1 MVKFFRELIVI
12 ASVFFLFSIELKA
25 QSFTP
30 DQISGLSLWLK
41 ADSGIILSAGTV
53 SQWSDISGNNNN
65 AVQNTDSSYRPSLIP
80 SVPELNGY
88 PAVHFD
94 GVNDLLNGTTISG
107 IGASSLSIFI
117 ITKGISTAQ
126 VNAKYLFAFGTLSSG
141 YTLFQG
147 SGDVLVVRNNTS
159 NYTTPISIPNSGYPN
174 TLIEI
179 VKTVGSSVNFYKN
192 ASSVASNNT
201 PSNTAPFTDGD
212 YHMGDGNNGLFW
224 KGEIAEVI
232 VYQSALSNADRLSVE
247 NYLFAKYTPPVSLG
261 PDTTQTYSLC
271 PVGLDAENRFVNYN
285 WSTGSSANAI
295 TANINGEY
303 SVTTTDVFGKV
314 SSDTI
319 NVTLLNPVLNHTD
332 TTLCTGDSILLQSQ
346 LAGSGYSFLW
356 SDGQTSA
363 AIYALANT
371 TPYSVTVTSSNDGC
385 SNTTN
390 TVLLSADTFAYTVSL
405 GADTTLCSG
414 ATIGLNS
421 PSSGLSNLN
430 FNWSTG
436 STSVFASV
444 TSSGTLSVT
453 VTDTLG
459 CVGMDSMIV
468 SISGNAPVVAFT
480 GDTFCMGMTYSP
492 QNFSHS
498 VDTSTIIS
506 YQWDFA
512 DGYTDT
518 ATSLMHLYGSAGI
531 YSVSLTATTS
541 AGCSNSLANTVQVK
555 SNPQASF
562 SGGTSCQHIDYQ
574 FYDFSIP
581 PPGDSISM
589 RNWDFGDGA
598 TSMQQ
603 NPIHAYSSTGNY
615 NLQLIVTSSNGC
627 LDTTSG
633 NIQVVSTYSYPQP
646 PLLTSPLNN
655 TSSISSQV
663 DFQWDPAVNA
673 SKYSL
678 VVSTDSLFS
687 NASVYSNIYN
697 DHYPVILAGNQT
709 YFWKVRSFNICN
721 DSAESAVR
729 KFSIFNP
736 SNISSLSLWLRA
748 DSGITLTGGSISQW
762 DDGSGNNNNAV
773 QNSDPSFRPQ
783 LVAHVPE
790 LNDYPVVRFDGVD
803 DFLSGSVLSGLD
815 TSSISVFIISKGIN
829 TSMVNA
835 KYLFAIGD
843 LSHGFILY
851 QGNANE
857 LIYRNDGNN
866 LSTTIALPN
875 AGYPHTLIEVIKV
888 YFSTVGFYKNA
899 TPVYSN
905 NTALY
910 TRPFTTDAYHIG
922 DGNGQFWNGEMAEL
936 IVYKSAL
943 TTTQRNAVENYL
955 FNKYAPPVNL
965 GSDIH
970 QPYSLCPITLDASD
984 RFVSY
989 VWSTGETTPQ
999 IQARKSGTFWV
1010 QTTDVFNR
1018 VSADTI
1024 QVFIPYLGVS
1034 PRDTVVCLYSP
1045 LSIAPVLTSSP
1056 YTFEWNTLETSP
1068 SISVTS
1074 SGDYV
1079 CTISDTSA
1087 CAFISDTIHVVIDS
1101 FALQSLLPA
1110 DTTLCAGN
1118 PIMLDT
1124 AGHSITGISW
1134 SNGPTTPAVS
1144 FNTTG
1149 DYIATATDNHLCVN
1163 RDTIQINISWI
1174 APNTNFTSTVVCFG
1188 DTTQLSD
1195 VSAPASP
1202 DNITT
1207 WNWDFGDGNSSSLP
1221 SPSHYYNSPG
1231 DYNVTLSIVTDSGCT
1246 GIKTKVVTSSVPP
1259 IPAFTYP
1266 NIICAGVPTTLL
1278 DNSIFLFGDSI
1289 TNWIWTFNG
1298 TDTLSAKNPIYE
1310 FPGVGS
1316 YQVKLKAVSK
1326 SGCSDTI
1333 TQKIDVFPSLV
1344 ANFNAANVC
1353 IGDSTIFTDATSSYS
1368 VVSWQWDFGD
1378 LTFFS
1383 TKQNP
1388 KHKYSVPGSYNVSL
1402 RIENAIGCVDYESKN
1417 INIVTK
1423 PTATF
1428 GDLVTCVSD
1437 YYTPLDS
1444 SVVNNDT
1451 IATWNW
1457 TIAGANYTNQT
1468 PVHFFADTGLY
1479 AVHLKVTTLN
1489 GCTDSITK
1497 MVKVK
1502 PHPTALFSFAPL
1514 YGEAPVDIAFINQSR
1529 GASSYLWNFGDSE
1542 TSTDEMPL
1550 HTYTQNGSYQIHLA
1564 AYSTEG
1570 CEDTASKIFVVKL
1583 TDLDLAVTEVS
1594 VIQAQQTDGSYLI
1607 GAKAKIANLGTRTIT
1622 QAKFYITIGSGGI
1635 ISEEWN
1641 GILYSGQIMDTIFGA
1656 QFVVAPENANSY
1668 ICVEAVSVN
1677 HGETEIRVDN
1687 NSQCSA
1693 ISQHIQLIGP
1703 SPNPVAGA
1711 SYLGLILPKS
1721 GSVIIDIADLAGQY
1735 VVKGLS
1741 LNLPKGR
1748 SDYSLPVDKMRAAEY
1763 FIRVY
1768 YNDEK
1773 LTRKFVVGK

>member
-1 MVKFFRELIVI
+1 MRSLFIFCSFLFSFFPTTLINSQATITPDVVPGLVLWLRADSGVTLNGGAVSQWADLSGNGYHAVQSSASLRPTVVTVPDLCNHSAIRFDGSDDVLNGVTIPGMGDSSATILVLVKGNNASNANAKRIFGFGDVGTGMWLYQGGTPQSFIFRNNGVNVMGGSLPQSGFSPTLLEVVKSLGSTVRLFVNGTQTISSNNSTIRGPFTNDAYSLGFGTYYFSGDISEILVYNQVLTDSMRGLVEKYLYNRQI
-12 ASVFFLFSIELKA
+12 ASVQL
-25 QSFTP
+25 
-30 DQISGLSLWLK
+30 G
-41 ADSGIILSAGTV
+41 ADTILHGFCPYTLHPVGCATYNSYM
-53 SQWSDISGNNNN
+53 WS
-65 AVQNTDSSYRPSLIP
+65 
-80 SVPELNGY
+80 NGE
-88 PAVHFD
+88 
-94 GVNDLLNGTTISG
+94 
-107 IGASSLSIFI
+107 
-117 ITKGISTAQ
+117 
-126 VNAKYLFAFGTLSSG
+126 TLSSTTVTKSG
-141 YTLFQG
+141 RYSLSATDIFGRTTADTIQVSYPNSAINISDTAICLGASINVGTQLQLPADYTYLWNTSDTTENINVSDQG
-147 SGDVLVVRNNTS
+147 SYWVTITDTTAGHCIAISDTVLLTIDS
-159 NYTTPISIPNSGYPN
+159 LAAT
-174 TLIEI
+174 
-179 VKTVGSSVNFYKN
+179 
-192 ASSVASNNT
+192 
-201 PSNTAPFTDGD
+201 
-212 YHMGDGNNGLFW
+212 
-224 KGEIAEVI
+224 
-232 VYQSALSNADRLSVE
+232 
-247 NYLFAKYTPPVSLG
+247 VSLG
-261 PDTTQTYSLC
+261 PDIS
-271 PVGLDAENRFVNYN
+271 
-285 WSTGSSANAI
+285 
-295 TANINGEY
+295 
-303 SVTTTDVFGKV
+303 
-314 SSDTI
+314 
-319 NVTLLNPVLNHTD
+319 
-332 TTLCTGDSILLQSQ
+332 
-346 LAGSGYSFLW
+346 
-356 SDGQTSA
+356 
-363 AIYALANT
+363 
-371 TPYSVTVTSSNDGC
+371 
-385 SNTTN
+385 
-390 TVLLSADTFAYTVSL
+390 
-405 GADTTLCSG
+405 LCSG
-414 ATIGLNS
+414 ELLSLLS
-421 PSSGLSNLN
+421 PSTGLVDLN

-436 STSVFASV
+436 NTDSTITVFTTGQYA
-444 TSSGTLSVT
+444 VT
-453 VTDTLG
+453 VTDSMACWG
-459 CVGMDSMIV
+459 SDSINIT
-468 SISGNAPVVAFT
+468 ISATAPVVNFT
-480 GDTFCMGMTYSP
+480 SDTLCLGEAYQPINNSYSL
-492 QNFSHS
+492 
-498 VDTSTIIS
+498 
-506 YQWDFA
+506 
-512 DGYTDT
+512 DT
-518 ATSLMHLYGSAGI
+518 ATPIVSYLWQFGNNDSSLAVSPHYIYGVSGVYAVTLSAVNTVGCTGKFTQNIEVRDVPVAMFDTGIACIFNPYYFTDLSLPPSGNTITNWAWSFGDANNSTAQNPSHLYSTASTYPVTLVVTAANTCSDTMVNNLTVVNSASLPNI
-531 YSVSLTATTS
+531 PELLQPANHISVSS
-541 AGCSNSLANTVQVK
+541 HDVNFSWNSSL
-555 SNPQASF
+555 
-562 SGGTSCQHIDYQ
+562 
-574 FYDFSIP
+574 
-581 PPGDSISM
+581 
-589 RNWDFGDGA
+589 
-598 TSMQQ
+598 
-603 NPIHAYSSTGNY
+603 
-615 NLQLIVTSSNGC
+615 
-627 LDTTSG
+627 
-633 NIQVVSTYSYPQP
+633 
-646 PLLTSPLNN
+646 
-655 TSSISSQV
+655 
-663 DFQWDPAVNA
+663 NA
-673 SKYSL
+673 SRYSL
-678 VVSTDSLFS
+678 IVSTDIQFVSS
-687 NASVYSNIYN
+687 TVYSNIN
-697 DHYPVILAGNQT
+697 STQQTITLGGNQH
-709 YFWKVRSFNICN
+709 YYWKVKAYNLCN
-721 DSAESAVR
+721 DSVESLISD
-729 KFSIFNP
+729 FSVFSPIDLPN
-736 SNISSLSLWLRA
+736 LLLWLRA
-748 DSGITLTGGSISQW
+748 DTGNNSANIGYWNDI
-762 DDGSGNNNNAV
+762 SGNSNNSTQAVTSNQPGFAPSTNLINHKPTIVFDGTNDFIQGNTISNVAQSSLSVFVVAKGNNA
-773 QNSDPSFRPQ
+773 
-783 LVAHVPE
+783 
-790 LNDYPVVRFDGVD
+790 
-803 DFLSGSVLSGLD
+803 
-815 TSSISVFIISKGIN
+815 SIVS
-829 TSMVNA
+829 A
-835 KYLFAIGD
+835 KKIFGIGD
-843 LSHGFILY
+843 ISTGMWLY
-851 QGNANE
+851 QGGTPQSY
-857 LIYRNDGNN
+857 LFRNNGQY
-866 LSTTIALPN
+866 IFGGALPQT
-875 AGYPHTLIEVIKV
+875 GFPFTL
-888 YFSTVGFYKNA
+888 FSAQKDFGNSVSLFQNGLQTG
-899 TPVYSN
+899 TSN
-905 NTALY
+905 NSSIIGA
-910 TRPFTTDAYHIG
+910 FTNGTYSIG
-922 DGNGQFWNGEMAEL
+922 DGTSYFSGEIAEVIL
-936 IVYKSAL
+936 FNSYLDSNKR
-943 TTTQRNAVENYL
+943 QQVENYL
-955 FNKYAPPVNL
+955 FNRYAPPVNL
-965 GSDIH
+965 GPDIH

-1570 CEDTASKIFVVKL
+1570 CEDTASKIFVVKP

-1641 GILYSGQIMDTIFGA
+1641 GLLYSGQIMDTIFGA

-1677 HGETEIRVDN
+1677 HGETEIRMDN